1 MQSSHPPGVV
11 RIAFSPTSSRSP
23 VSSRRQGRRHK
34 KGLPELQT
42 LILTVIGLGF
52 AIALCS
58 PVSVVTVIILLTM
71 PAGRRRGIAFVV
83 GWLLAVAVIG
93 VLSVSLLHGQDFSS
107 HKTTPSRIAS
117 AVEIVLGVALV
128 VVSTLGFRRRA
139 RGEPSGEA
147 PKWLG
152 RLDNTNWLLA
162 VLVGAFMLTYSLTLA
177 AAAEILKAHVS
188 VTDSLVAFALFA
200 LASVTTIVAPVVVAL
215 AAPER
220 SEERLAA
227 WRRWLLGNS
236 RTIGLIAVI
245 VIGAALIVRGV
256 HDLLA

>member
-1 MQSSHPPGVV
+1 
-11 RIAFSPTSSRSP
+11 
-23 VSSRRQGRRHK
+23 
-34 KGLPELQT
+34 
-42 LILTVIGLGF
+42 
-52 AIALCS
+52 
-58 PVSVVTVIILLTM
+58 VSVVTVIILLTM
-71 PAGRRRGIAFVV
+71 PAGRRRGIAFVL

-117 AVEIVLGVALV
+117 VVEIIVGAALAVA
-128 VVSTLGFRRRA
+128 STLAFRRRQ

-162 VLVGAFMLTYSLTLA
+162 VLVGAFMLTYSLTVA

-188 VTDSLVAFALFA
+188 VTDSVVAFALFA
-200 LASVTTIVAPVVVAL
+200 LASVTTVVAPVIVAM

-227 WRRWLLGNS
+227 WRHWLLGNS
-236 RTIGLIAVI
+236 RAIGLVALI
-245 VIGAALIVRGV
+245 VIGAALIVRGA
-256 HDLLA
+256 HDLIA